1 MSSPTFKPTVVAGYI
16 FSLFTCTVVAQPVTS
31 AQAGVVVA
39 PDMATPATAAT
50 TEAPITQLSPIV
62 ATSTRMDR
70 AASEIPASVSVI
82 DGAHI
87 RANQMQVNLSE
98 GLRGI
103 PGLTVRNRQNYA
115 QDLQIGIRGF
125 GARSAFGVR
134 GIRLYVDGIPATMP
148 DGQGQTSNIDLS
160 SIESAEVL
168 RGPFSTLHG
177 NSSGGVLLTETET
190 GEGPL
195 TLTPSFAAGSN
206 GQQRYGMKASGSRGE
221 GAGAIDYLLS
231 TNHFRTDGYR
241 EHSKAEKNQ
250 VNAKLGLRVGDAG
263 HLSLLLNHVDVSA
276 QDPQGLTREEFENDP
291 RSSSPN
297 AQTYNVRKTTKQ
309 TQGGL
314 VYEQPLSERTDL
326 RIMGYYGQ
334 RETRQFLSIP
344 IGPQRAPSH
353 SGGVIWLKRQYGG
366 ADVRLTSHVSLADR
380 PLTLVAGLA
389 WDTMRE
395 ARKGYEN
402 FIGNQLGVQGNLR
415 RNEINNVWNLD
426 PYVQASW
433 NFAESWTLDA
443 GLRYSNVHFK
453 SSDRYITNGNA
464 DDSGTAN
471 YSKLL
476 PVIALNY
483 QATPDLSLYIT
494 AGRGFETPTF
504 NELSYRADNESGLNF
519 GLKPSINTTLEAG
532 LKANVGY
539 GQLTAAVFRTYTKDE
554 IVSAGAS
561 GGRTTYQNAG
571 RTLRDGVEL
580 SWDARLYRH
589 LRAQLSYTYLHARYR
604 DSFCSGPCSGS
615 NPQVP
620 AGNLI
625 PGIAR
630 NTATAS
636 LAWEPEQG
644 WNGGVDVD
652 YLGKVYV
659 NDQNSE
665 SAPSD
670 VVTGLP
676 TGYTWKRDHWTGHA
690 FARVDNVFNARY
702 AGSVIIN
709 DANNRYYEPAPGRN
723 WTAGMTVS
731 YRF

>member
-1 MSSPTFKPTVVAGYI
+1 MSSPTFKSAVVAGCI

-31 AQAGVVVA
+31 TEAGVAAA

-195 TLTPSFAAGSN
+195 TLTPSFATGSD

-241 EHSKAEKNQ
+241 EHSRAKKNQ

-314 VYEQPLSERTDL
+314 VYEQPLSDRTDL

-366 ADVRLTSHVSLADR
+366 ADIRLTSHVSLADR

-415 RNEINNVWNLD
+415 RDEINNVWNLD

-433 NFAESWTLDA
+433 NFAERWTLDA

-571 RTLRDGVEL
+571 RTLRDGIEL
-580 SWDARLYRH
+580 SWDARLYRN

-604 DSFCSGPCSGS
+604 DSFCSGSCSGS

-665 SAPSD
+665 SAPSA
-670 VVTGLP
+670 VVTGLH
-676 TGYTWKRDHWTGHA
+676 TGYTWKRDHWTVNA

>member
-1 MSSPTFKPTVVAGYI
+1 MSSPPFTPAALASCLV
-16 FSLFTCTVVAQPVTS
+16 SLFACAGSASGQPAASGGTE
-31 AQAGVVVA
+31 
-39 PDMATPATAAT
+39 ATAAPISAT
-50 TEAPITQLSPIV
+50 ATASDAPVTELAPIV

-70 AASEIPASVSVI
+70 PANEIPASVTVI
-82 DGAHI
+82 DGAQI
-87 RANQMQVNLSE
+87 RANEMQANLSE

-103 PGLTVRNRQNYA
+103 PGLTVRNRENYA
-115 QDLQIGIRGF
+115 QDLQVGIRGF

-160 SIESAEVL
+160 SIASAEVL
-168 RGPFSTLHG
+168 RGPFSTLYG

-195 TLTPSFAAGSN
+195 KLTPSFATGSN
-206 GQQRYGMKASGSRGE
+206 GQLRYGMKASGSRGD
-221 GAGAIDYLLS
+221 GPGAIDYLLS
-231 TNHFRTDGYR
+231 ANHFRTDGYR
-241 EHSKAEKNQ
+241 DHSEAEKNQ
-250 VNAKLGLRVGDAG
+250 VNAKLGMQMGDSG
-263 HLSLLLNHVDVSA
+263 HLSLLFNHVDVSA

-291 RSSSPN
+291 RASSPN
-297 AQTYNVRKTTKQ
+297 AKTYNVRKTTKQ

-314 VYEQPLSERTDL
+314 VYEQPLSGNTDL
-326 RIMGYYGQ
+326 RVMGYYGE
-334 RETRQFLSIP
+334 RETKQFLSIP
-344 IGPQRAPSH
+344 IAPQRAPSH
-353 SGGVIWLKRQYGG
+353 AGGVIWLKRQYGG
-366 ADVRLTSHVSLADR
+366 TDIRLTSRLSLADR
-380 PLTLVAGLA
+380 PLTLVAGVA

-402 FIGNQLGVQGNLR
+402 FIGDQLGVQGNLR
-415 RNEINNVWNLD
+415 RDEINTVWNLD

-433 NFAESWTLDA
+433 QFADRWTLDA

-476 PVIALNY
+476 PVIALNF
-483 QATPDLSLYIT
+483 QATPDLSFYVT

-504 NELSYRADNESGLNF
+504 NELSYRNDNEPGLNF

-532 LKANVGY
+532 AKATIGNS
-539 GQLTAAVFRTYTKDE
+539 QLTAAVFRTYTKDE
-554 IVSAGAS
+554 IVSAGGS
-561 GGRTTYQNAG
+561 GGRTSYQNAG

-580 SWDARLYRH
+580 SWDAQLYRSLQAH
-589 LRAQLSYTYLHARYR
+589 LSYTYLHARYR
-604 DSFCSGPCSGS
+604 DSFCSGPCSDS
-615 NPQVP
+615 NPEIP
-620 AGNLI
+620 AGNDI

-636 LAWEPEQG
+636 LAWAPEQG
-644 WNGGVDVD
+644 WNAGVDVD

-659 NDQNSE
+659 NDRNSE
-665 SAPSD
+665 SAPSAI
-670 VVTGLP
+670 VTSVH
-676 TGYTWKRDHWTGHA
+676 TGYTWKQDQWTLNA
-690 FARVDNVFNARY
+690 FARVDNVFNKRY

>member
-1 MSSPTFKPTVVAGYI
+1 MSSPTFTPAVVSGCL
-16 FSLFTCTVVAQPVTS
+16 FSLFACTALAQLLTAAQATVTAGQQPV
-31 AQAGVVVA
+31 
-39 PDMATPATAAT
+39 PAAT
-50 TEAPITQLSPIV
+50 TVTPETPVTQLSPIV
-62 ATSTRMDR
+62 ATSTRIDR
-70 AASEIPASVSVI
+70 PASDIPASVSVI
-82 DGAHI
+82 DGAQI

-115 QDLQIGIRGF
+115 QDLQVGIRGF

-241 EHSKAEKNQ
+241 EHSRAEKNQ
-250 VNAKLGLRVGDAG
+250 VNAKLGLRVGDTG

-366 ADVRLTSHVSLADR
+366 ADIRLTSRVSLADR
-380 PLTLVAGLA
+380 PLNLVAGLA

-504 NELSYRADNESGLNF
+504 NELSYRTDNEPGLNF
-519 GLKPSINTTLEAG
+519 GLKPSVNTTLEAG
-532 LKANVGY
+532 IKANVGY

-580 SWDARLYRH
+580 AWDARLYRN
-589 LRAQLSYTYLHARYR
+589 LRAHLSYTYLHARYR
-604 DSFCSGPCSGS
+604 DSFCSGPCSGA

-630 NTATAS
+630 NSATAS

-652 YLGKVYV
+652 YLGKIYV

-665 SAPSD
+665 SAPSAI
-670 VVTGLP
+670 VTGLH
-676 TGYTWKRDHWTGHA
+676 TGYTWQRDHWTVNV

-709 DANNRYYEPAPGRN
+709 DANKRYYEPAPGRN

>member
-1 MSSPTFKPTVVAGYI
+1 MSSPSLKPAVLAGC
-16 FSLFTCTVVAQPVTS
+16 LFPLFAGAAVAQSLTAPGTTVAAGRESSAAAPVQGPVTR
-31 AQAGVVVA
+31 
-39 PDMATPATAAT
+39 
-50 TEAPITQLSPIV
+50 LSPIMAV
-62 ATSTRMDR
+62 STRMDR
-70 AASEIPASVSVI
+70 PASEIPASVSVI
-82 DGAHI
+82 DGAQI
-87 RANQMQVNLSE
+87 RANQLQVNLSE

-115 QDLQIGIRGF
+115 QDLQVGIRGF

-160 SIESAEVL
+160 SIASAEVL
-168 RGPFSTLHG
+168 RGPFSTLYG

-190 GEGPL
+190 GDGPL
-195 TLTPSFAAGSN
+195 TLTPSFAAGSY

-221 GAGAIDYLLS
+221 GPGAIDYLLS

-241 EHSKAEKNQ
+241 EHSRAEKNQ
-250 VNAKLGLRVGDAG
+250 VNVKLGMRVGDAG

-276 QDPQGLTREEFENDP
+276 QDPQGLTRDEFENDP
-291 RSSSPN
+291 RASSPN

-314 VYEQPLSERTDL
+314 VYEQALSDRTDL

-344 IGPQRAPSH
+344 VAPQRASSH

-366 ADVRLTSHVSLADR
+366 ADIRLTSHVSLADR

-402 FIGNQLGVQGNLR
+402 FIGSQLGVQGSLR

-426 PYVQASW
+426 PYLQASW
-433 NFAESWTLDA
+433 NFAERWTLDA

-464 DDSGTAN
+464 DDSGSAN

-476 PVIALNY
+476 PVIALNF
-483 QATPDLSLYIT
+483 QATPDLSFYVT

-504 NELSYRADNESGLNF
+504 NELSYRADRDPGLNF
-519 GLKPSINTTLEAG
+519 GLKPSVNTTLEAG

-580 SWDARLYRH
+580 AWDARLYRSLH
-589 LRAQLSYTYLHARYR
+589 ARLSYTYLHARYR
-604 DSFCSGPCSGS
+604 DSFCSGACSADTPKIAS
-615 NPQVP
+615 
-620 AGNLI
+620 GNSI

-644 WNGGVDVD
+644 WNGGIDVD

-659 NDQNSE
+659 NDQNNE
-665 SAPSD
+665 SAPSA
-670 VVTGLP
+670 VVTGLH
-676 TGYTWKRDHWTGHA
+676 TGYTWKQDHWTLNA
-690 FARVDNVFNARY
+690 FARLDNVFNARY

-709 DANNRYYEPAPGRN
+709 DANKRYYEPAPGRS
-723 WTAGMTVS
+723 WAAGMSVS

>member
-1 MSSPTFKPTVVAGYI
+1 MSSPTFKPAVVAGCI

-31 AQAGVVVA
+31 AQAGVAAA

-195 TLTPSFAAGSN
+195 TLTPSFATGSD

-241 EHSKAEKNQ
+241 EHSRAEKNQ

-314 VYEQPLSERTDL
+314 VYEQPLSDRTDL

-366 ADVRLTSHVSLADR
+366 ADIRLTSHVSLADR

-415 RNEINNVWNLD
+415 RDEINNVWNLD

-433 NFAESWTLDA
+433 NFAERWTLDA

-519 GLKPSINTTLEAG
+519 GLKPSVNTTLEAG

-580 SWDARLYRH
+580 SWDARLYRN

-604 DSFCSGPCSGS
+604 DSFCSGPCSAS

-665 SAPSD
+665 SAPSA
-670 VVTGLP
+670 VVTGLH
-676 TGYTWKRDHWTGHA
+676 TGYTWKRDHWTVNA

>member
-1 MSSPTFKPTVVAGYI
+1 MSSPTFKPTVVAGCF
-16 FSLFTCTVVAQPVTS
+16 FSLFTCMVVAQPVTS
-31 AQAGVVVA
+31 PHAATAADPGT
-39 PDMATPATAAT
+39 ATPATAAT
-50 TEAPITQLSPIV
+50 SQAPITQLSPIV

-195 TLTPSFAAGSN
+195 TLTPSFATGSD

-241 EHSKAEKNQ
+241 EHSRAEKNQ
-250 VNAKLGLRVGDAG
+250 VNAKLGLQVGDAG

-314 VYEQPLSERTDL
+314 VYEQPLSDKTDL

-415 RNEINNVWNLD
+415 RDEINNVWNLD

-433 NFAESWTLDA
+433 NFAERWTLDA

-519 GLKPSINTTLEAG
+519 GLKPSVNTTLEAG

-580 SWDARLYRH
+580 SWDARLYRN

-630 NTATAS
+630 NSATAS

-665 SAPSD
+665 SAPSA
-670 VVTGLP
+670 VVTGLH
-676 TGYTWKRDHWTGHA
+676 TGYTWKRDHWTVNA

>member
-1 MSSPTFKPTVVAGYI
+1 MSSPPLKPAVLAGCL
-16 FSLFTCTVVAQPVTS
+16 FSLFAGTCAAVAQPVTAPAEAVTAEPESS
-31 AQAGVVVA
+31 ADA
-39 PDMATPATAAT
+39 PV
-50 TEAPITQLSPIV
+50 TQLSPIMAV
-62 ATSTRMDR
+62 STRMDR
-70 AASEIPASVSVI
+70 PASEIPASVSVI
-82 DGAHI
+82 DGAQI
-87 RANQMQVNLSE
+87 RSNQLQVNLSE

-115 QDLQIGIRGF
+115 QDLQVGIRGF

-160 SIESAEVL
+160 SIASAEVL
-168 RGPFSTLHG
+168 RGPFSTLYG

-190 GEGPL
+190 GDGPL
-195 TLTPSFAAGSN
+195 TLTPSFAAGSD
-206 GQQRYGMKASGSRGE
+206 GQQRYGMKAAGSRGD
-221 GAGAIDYLLS
+221 GPGAIDYVLS
-231 TNHFRTDGYR
+231 TNHFSTDGYR
-241 EHSKAEKNQ
+241 EHSRAEKNQ
-250 VNAKLGLRVGDAG
+250 VNAKLGMRVGDTG

-276 QDPQGLTREEFENDP
+276 QDPQGLTREEFDNDP

-297 AQTYNVRKTTKQ
+297 AKTYNVRKTTKQ

-314 VYEQPLSERTDL
+314 VYEQALSDRTDL
-326 RIMGYYGQ
+326 RVMGYYGQ

-344 IGPQRAPSH
+344 IAPQRAPSH

-366 ADVRLTSHVSLADR
+366 ADIRLTSRVSLADR
-380 PLTLVAGLA
+380 PLTLVAGVA

-402 FIGNQLGVQGNLR
+402 FIGDQLGVQGNLR

-426 PYVQASW
+426 PYIQASW
-433 NFAESWTLDA
+433 NFAEQWTLDA

-453 SSDRYITNGNA
+453 SSDRYITPGNA

-476 PVIALNY
+476 PVVALNF
-483 QATPDLSLYIT
+483 QATPDLSFYVT

-504 NELSYRADNESGLNF
+504 NELSYRSDDEPGLNF

-532 LKANVGY
+532 LKANVGN
-539 GQLTAAVFRTYTKDE
+539 GELTAAVFRTYTKDE
-554 IVSAGAS
+554 IVNAGAS

-580 SWDARLYRH
+580 AWNAQLYRD
-589 LRAQLSYTYLHARYR
+589 LYTRLSYTYLHARYR
-604 DSFCSGPCSGS
+604 DDFCSGPCSDS
-615 NPQVP
+615 NPEIG

-630 NTATAS
+630 NTASAS
-636 LAWEPEQG
+636 LAWQPEQG
-644 WNGGVDVD
+644 WNGGIDVD

-665 SAPSD
+665 STASA
-670 VVTGLP
+670 VVTGLH
-676 TGYTWKRDHWTGHA
+676 TGYTWKQDHWTLNA
-690 FARVDNVFNARY
+690 FARLDNVFKARY

-723 WTAGMTVS
+723 WTAGLSVS
-731 YRF
+731 YQF

>member
-1 MSSPTFKPTVVAGYI
+1 MSSPPFTPAALASCLV
-16 FSLFTCTVVAQPVTS
+16 SLFACAGSASGQPATS
-31 AQAGVVVA
+31 GGTAASTA
-39 PDMATPATAAT
+39 PSSATAAASD
-50 TEAPITQLSPIV
+50 APITELAPIV

-70 AASEIPASVSVI
+70 PANEIPASVTVI
-82 DGAHI
+82 DGAQI
-87 RANQMQVNLSE
+87 RANEMQVNLSE

-103 PGLTVRNRQNYA
+103 PGLTVRNRENYA
-115 QDLQIGIRGF
+115 QDLQVGIRGF

-160 SIESAEVL
+160 SIASAEVL
-168 RGPFSTLHG
+168 RGPFSTLYG

-195 TLTPSFAAGSN
+195 KLTPSFATGSN
-206 GQQRYGMKASGSRGE
+206 GQLRYGMKASGSRGD
-221 GAGAIDYLLS
+221 GPGAIDYLLS

-241 EHSKAEKNQ
+241 DHSEAEKNQ
-250 VNAKLGLRVGDAG
+250 VNAKLGMQMGDSG
-263 HLSLLLNHVDVSA
+263 HLSLLFNHVDVSA

-291 RSSSPN
+291 RASLPN
-297 AQTYNVRKTTKQ
+297 AKTYNVRKTTKQ

-314 VYEQPLSERTDL
+314 VYEQPLSSNTDL
-326 RIMGYYGQ
+326 RVMGYYGE
-334 RETRQFLSIP
+334 RETKQFLSIP
-344 IGPQRAPSH
+344 IAPQRAPSH
-353 SGGVIWLKRQYGG
+353 AGGVIWLKRQYGG
-366 ADVRLTSHVSLADR
+366 ADIRLTSRLSLADR
-380 PLTLVAGLA
+380 PLTLVAGVA

-402 FIGNQLGVQGNLR
+402 FIGDQLGVQGKLR
-415 RNEINNVWNLD
+415 RNEINTVWNLD

-433 NFAESWTLDA
+433 QFADRWTLDA

-483 QATPDLSLYIT
+483 QATPDLSFYVT

-504 NELSYRADNESGLNF
+504 NELSYRNDNEPGLNF

-532 LKANVGY
+532 AKATIGNS
-539 GQLTAAVFRTYTKDE
+539 QLTAAVFRTYTKDE
-554 IVSAGAS
+554 IVSAGGS
-561 GGRTTYQNAG
+561 GGRTSYQNAG

-580 SWDARLYRH
+580 SWDAQLYRSLQAH
-589 LRAQLSYTYLHARYR
+589 LSYTYLHARYR

-615 NPQVP
+615 NPEIP
-620 AGNLI
+620 AGNDI

-636 LAWEPEQG
+636 LAWAPEQG

-659 NDQNSE
+659 NDRNSE
-665 SAPSD
+665 SAPSAI
-670 VVTGLP
+670 VTGVH
-676 TGYTWKRDHWTGHA
+676 TGYTWKRDQWTLNA
-690 FARVDNVFNARY
+690 FARVDNVFNKRY